1 MIELSERIAGLVDNL
16 FSIKNR
22 DEVKHLLENECAE
35 NLPFCEDCD
44 KYDMDRIRIS
54 VLKLCEGSMDKLV
67 EAIVLAQTDWRD
79 LLVVAGFG
87 HDTQAHEKWSPENQ
101 TTTKYKSSAH

>member
-1 MIELSERIAGLVDNL
+1 MRRAGEFRGQFTYLQSGELSPDTV
-16 FSIKNR
+16 
-22 DEVKHLLENECAE
+22 
-35 NLPFCEDCD
+35 PFCEGSD
-44 KYDMDRIRIS
+44 KYDMDRIRIA

-79 LLVVAGFG
+79 LLVAAGFG